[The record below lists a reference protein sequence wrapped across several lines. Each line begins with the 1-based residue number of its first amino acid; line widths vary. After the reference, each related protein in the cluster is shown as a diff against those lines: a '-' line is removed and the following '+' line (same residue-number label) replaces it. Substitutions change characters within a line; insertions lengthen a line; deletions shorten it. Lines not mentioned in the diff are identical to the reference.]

1 MASQSKNTL
10 PIAVVF
16 SNLFRNF
23 PRLILTNLIFAV
35 PLAAVFFLLRLLVS
49 ALGLDYNAA
58 LFVQL
63 LTVIFVFPFYAGVV
77 KITSKMAVGEEK
89 VGIFRNFFSAVKENF
104 FRFLIHGAVL
114 YVAVVFSYVSL
125 SLYINLLSQ
134 NSAFLGALIVSI
146 IVAVFFL
153 FMFFYIPSMTVTF
166 DLPMR
171 AIYKNSLLMSY
182 GELKKNFIGLFG
194 LFCVAVISMTFL
206 MACYGSRLAVVI
218 VTIALVALL
227 LPSVSSFIINAAVYE
242 RMCAIVTDNTVQAQ
256 KINEKINSV
265 KQRQGAES
273 GADFK
278 ERLKNFVI
286 DEKLSDDEYVYFDG
300 RMVKKGALVKMKKE
314 ALESEDN

>member
-171 AIYKNSLLMSY
+171 AVYKNSLLMSY

>member
-1 MASQSKNTL
+1 M
-10 PIAVVF
+10 VF

>member
-227 LPSVSSFIINAAVYE
+227 LPSVSSFIINAAVYQ